1 MNPYVL
7 RLALVGMFAWLL
19 QADVGA
25 QYTVTQILDGLNQ
38 PIYITQAPGDD
49 NSLYIVER
57 SVNGND
63 VGRILRHNPT
73 TGINTTFVDLPGSL
87 ISDGGALNLTFHPE
101 YETNG
106 LFYVVT
112 NDGGSNRLDE
122 YHENGGSPV
131 FQKRLLEFDN
141 LENVFHTMNWIGF
154 RPNGNS
160 DELFVTVG
168 DGGTQANSG
177 QFDSAL
183 IESLDSPYGKL
194 LRLDLTADFSSPAS
208 DAAAATHAGIDVVA
222 SGFRNPYRA
231 SFDRA
236 TGDLYIGDIGFQ
248 AVEEVDFIPVSE
260 FVSPSATP
268 LHFGWTDREGTIET
282 IGTHAGGPLEPED
295 IQPIFEYAHPGIT
308 LPHDSSFTGR
318 SITGG
323 YVYRGPV
330 EAFQGRYFFADF
342 QFSSATGIF
351 SGVFDTSTP
360 VANYNG
366 TNLSDVQSH
375 LAEFNSLSGETIN
388 SIVSF
393 GEDNLGNL
401 YIVDIGGEIYRL
413 EPSDFVLGD
422 LNGDG
427 SLTGAD
433 WTIFVANNLT
443 DLSGFSEE
451 EQYARGD
458 LNADGENN
466 FLDFRIFQQ
475 EFDLANGAGAFTRLN
490 AQVPE
495 PGTLLSA
502 VLLACLMGRGRC
514 LVGSRR
520 ILRSQTT

>member
-1 MNPYVL
+1 MNRFAL
-7 RLALVGMFAWLL
+7 RAAFASICVFAV
-19 QADVGA
+19 QPTAEA

-49 NSLYIVER
+49 DSLYIVER
-57 SVNGND
+57 SVNGGD
-63 VGRILRHNPT
+63 VGRVLRHDPT
-73 TGINTTFVDLPGSL
+73 TGINTTFVDLPGDV
-87 ISDGGALNLTFHPE
+87 ISDGGALNLTFHPN

-112 NDGGSNRLDE
+112 NDDGTNRLDE
-122 YHENGGSPV
+122 YSENGGSPT
-131 FQKRLLEFDN
+131 FQKRLLEFDT

-154 RPNGNS
+154 RPNGDAN
-160 DELFVTVG
+160 ELFVTVG

-177 QFDSAL
+177 QFDSEL

-194 LRLDLTADFSSPAS
+194 LRVDLTADFSTPAAGAS
-208 DAAAATHAGIDVVA
+208 AATHPGIDVVA

-231 SFDRA
+231 SFDRS

-260 FVSPSATP
+260 FINPSTTP
-268 LHFGWTDREGTIET
+268 LNFGWTDREGTIET
-282 IGTHAGGPLEPED
+282 VGNNAGGPLEPGD

-308 LPHDSSFTGR
+308 LPHDSSITGR

-323 YVYRGPV
+323 YLYRGPV

-342 QFSSATGIF
+342 QFSSAAGIF

-360 VANYNG
+360 VASYDG
-366 TNLSDVQSH
+366 TNLTDVQSH
-375 LAEFNSLSGETIN
+375 LSEFNSLSGETIN

-393 GEDNLGNL
+393 GEDHLGNL

-422 LNGDG
+422 LNRDG
-427 SLTGAD
+427 SLTGDD
-433 WTIFVANNLT
+433 WSIFIANNLL
-443 DLSGFSEE
+443 DLSSFTEE

-458 LNADGENN
+458 LNADGKNN

-475 EFDLANGAGAFTRLN
+475 EFDMANGAGAFARLST
-490 AQVPE
+490 QVPE
-495 PGTLLSA
+495 PGALVSA
-502 VLLACLMGRGRC
+502 AMLACLVCACRTSC
-514 LVGSRR
+514 PKA
-520 ILRSQTT
+520 T